1 MKELAN
7 TPVDLKNTQKCS
19 IDTLFEKDDQS
30 LLFSENKAGE
40 TVTTDSLIKK
50 GIIHFYFCLEGK
62 ATFSFGP
69 NYVREIVKGKNY
81 FFYNPDKDLAFN
93 LGLVPDSKMVFMT
106 ISLESLHKL
115 FVHDALPLLNPENSN
130 RKFYD
135 ERDIPS
141 SLLLVLTQLLTTQ
154 LSVSA
159 QKLFYQGKFYEL
171 LSLYFSNRLPNTE
184 NCPFLNDEATVRKI
198 KNAKEYLLKN
208 IDSPPSLKDLAKI
221 TGLNDYQLKVGF
233 KEIYGNTVYGFLLE
247 HKLDNA
253 RMLLDSAKHQVNEV
267 AYQIGY
273 TNPSHFIAAFKKKF
287 GITPK
292 KYLMRAQ
299 QK

>member
-1 MKELAN
+1 MKELTN
-7 TPVDLKNTQKCS
+7 TPIDLKNTQKGS

-30 LLFSENKAGE
+30 LLLSENKMTE
-40 TVTTDSLIKK
+40 VVNLDSLIRK
-50 GIIHFYFCLEGK
+50 GIIHFYFCLDGK
-62 ATFSFGP
+62 ATFGFGP
-69 NYVREIVKGKNY
+69 NYIREIVKGKNY
-81 FFYNPDKDLAFN
+81 FFYNPDKDLPFN
-93 LGLVPDSKMVFMT
+93 LGLAPDSKMVFMT

-115 FVHDALPLLNPENSN
+115 FVHDALPILNPENSN

-135 ERDIPS
+135 ERDIPA

-184 NCPFLNDEATVRKI
+184 NCPFLNDEQTVRKI

-253 RMLLDSAKHQVNEV
+253 RLLLDGAKHQVNEV

>member
-1 MKELAN
+1 MN
-7 TPVDLKNTQKCS
+7 TPYQPSNPDQKVEKGVLNS
-19 IDTLFEKDDQS
+19 LFEKEDQS
-30 LLFSENKAGE
+30 LLFSENNGKEKAQLE
-40 TVTTDSLIKK
+40 SIIRK
-50 GIIHFYFCLEGK
+50 GIIHFYFCIDGT
-62 ATFSFGP
+62 ATFAFEPHYS
-69 NYVREIVKGKNY
+69 REIIKGKNY
-81 FFYNPDKDLAFN
+81 FFYNPDKDLPFSLTLA
-93 LGLVPDSKMVFMT
+93 PDTKMVFMT

-135 ERDIPS
+135 ERDIPPM
-141 SLLLVLTQLLTTQ
+141 LLLVLNQLLSIQ
-154 LSVSA
+154 LSESA

-184 NCPFLNDEATVRKI
+184 TCPFLNDEETVRKI
-198 KNAKEYLLKN
+198 KTVKEYLLKN
-208 IDSPPSLKDLAKI
+208 LEAPPGLKELAKI
-221 TGLNDYQLKVGF
+221 AGLNEYQLKMGF
-233 KEIYGNTVYGFLLE
+233 KEIYGNTVYGFLLD

-253 RMLLDSAKHQVNEV
+253 RILLDSAKHQVNEV

-292 KYLMRAQ
+292 KYLMKNLVR
-299 QK
+299 